1 MIRVIFSILLL
12 GLIQGCSTF
21 HIGEFRSYH
30 DQTLSAE
37 KSNSRTDLPVLVNY
51 FTTYGDESD
60 LDTVSA
66 KKVILDTAKEYFSQ
80 VKVGFREDYKNLP
93 DEYINI
99 YVLQDFAHD
108 AREGDFQGARG
119 PLALISGFSL
129 MIIPFIDADIEHIV
143 KISHIQKGEKKS
155 EQSYIQDSRRV
166 GGVFF
171 LPTSPFFKVNDSL
184 NRTLASSLKEYLNH
198 ER

>member
-21 HIGEFRSYH
+21 HIGEFRTYH

-37 KSNSRTDLPVLVNY
+37 KPTQRTDLPVLVNY
-51 FTTYGDESD
+51 FTTYGDELD
-60 LDTVSA
+60 LDTTSA
-66 KKVILDTAKEYFSQ
+66 KKVILDTTKDYFSR
-80 VKVGFREDYKNLP
+80 VKVGFREDYKHLP

-119 PLALISGFSL
+119 PLALISGFTF
-129 MIIPFIDADIEHIV
+129 MIIPFIDSDIEHII
-143 KISHIQKGEKKS
+143 KISHIQKGVKKS
-155 EQSYIQDSRRV
+155 EHSYLQDSRRV

-171 LPTSPFFKVNDSL
+171 LPASPFFKVNDSL
-184 NRTLASSLKEYLNH
+184 NRTLISSLKDYLNN
-198 ER
+198 ES